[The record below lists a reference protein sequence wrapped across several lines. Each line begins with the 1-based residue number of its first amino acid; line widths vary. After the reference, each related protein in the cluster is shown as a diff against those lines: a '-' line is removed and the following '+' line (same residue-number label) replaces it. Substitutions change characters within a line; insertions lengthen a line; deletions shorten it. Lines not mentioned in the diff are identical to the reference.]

1 MAVQENAPLV
11 SVIMPMYNSAKHVRE
26 AIESVQAQTIASWE
40 LCITDDCSTDG
51 SADIVAKVAAEDPRV
66 RLFRQESNQG
76 AAAARNV
83 SLENARGRFVAY
95 LDADDL
101 WAPEKL
107 ERQIEFM
114 EHGCHGFSC
123 SSYEVIGEDG
133 GLLGKTVTMPARSDL
148 DGFLANNYLQT
159 VGIMADL
166 ERVDKNLL
174 HMPDIRRRQDA
185 ATWIQ
190 VLQAR
195 HDCYGIAEPLCYYR
209 RTAGSLSSN
218 RVKAVKGV
226 WYLYRE
232 VAGLKLPKACYCFV
246 RYAFLAVWKR
256 TYSKKKA
263 TNRGCR

>member
-1 MAVQENAPLV
+1 MSSWSDAPFV
-11 SVIMPMYNSAKHVRE
+11 TVIMPLYNSARHVRE
-26 AIESVQAQTIASWE
+26 AIESVQAQTLGSWE
-40 LCITDDCSTDG
+40 LCVTDDCSTDG
-51 SADIVAKVAAEDPRV
+51 SVDIVAKIADEDPRV

-83 SLENARGRFVAY
+83 SLENSRGRYIAY
-95 LDADDL
+95 LDADDV

-107 ERQIEFM
+107 ERQIGFM
-114 EHGCHGFSC
+114 ERGGHGFSC
-123 SSYEVIGEDG
+123 ASYEVIGENG
-133 GLLGKTVTMPARSDL
+133 ELLGKTVTMPARSDL

-159 VGIMADL
+159 VGVMADL
-166 ERVDKNLL
+166 EQVDKSLL
-174 HMPDIRRRQDA
+174 HMPNLRRRQDA

-190 VLQAR
+190 VLQAG
-195 HDCYGIAEPLCYYR
+195 HDCYGLSEPLCYYR

-218 RVKAVKGV
+218 KVKAVKGV

-256 TYSKKKA
+256 TYSKNQQQIKG
-263 TNRGCR
+263 RR

>member
-1 MAVQENAPLV
+1 MTTQENTPLV
-11 SVIMPMYNSAKHVRE
+11 SVIMPMYNSARHVRE
-26 AIESVQAQTIASWE
+26 AIESVQAQTLGSWE
-40 LCITDDCSTDG
+40 LCVTDDCSTDG
-51 SADIVAKVAAEDPRV
+51 SADIVAGIAKDDPRV

-83 SLENARGRFVAY
+83 SLEKTRGRFVAY
-95 LDADDL
+95 LDSDDL

-114 EHGCHGFSC
+114 ERGGHGFSC
-123 SSYEVIGEDG
+123 ASYEVIGENG
-133 GLLGKTVTMPARSDL
+133 ELLGKTVTMPAKSDL

-159 VGIMADL
+159 VGIMADM
-166 ERVDKNLL
+166 ERVDKALL
-174 HMPDIRRRQDA
+174 RMPDLRRRQDA

-190 VLQAR
+190 VLR
-195 HDCYGIAEPLCYYR
+195 TGHDCYGIAEPLCYYR

-218 RVKAVKGV
+218 KVKAVKGV

-232 VAGLKLPKACYCFV
+232 IAGLKLPKACYCFV

-256 TYSKKKA
+256 TYFKKISNK
-263 TNRGCR
+263 